1 MASLIPD
8 DIDFSAYEEATEA
21 KRRIVP
27 ASAFVDEVLELTSDS
42 NPKIH
47 GAVLPWGKTHHAIRF
62 TPGGVT
68 LWTGYNGHGK
78 SLLLGQAAVS
88 LIAQGERV
96 LIISPEML
104 PAKLMLRMVKQA
116 AGTGT
121 PSDDYIR
128 RFHVWSDRGLFLY
141 NQLGMIPAKR
151 VCAVARYF
159 ADQLRGTHV
168 VIDSLLK
175 CSIAQDD
182 FNAQHAFVNELT
194 SVARDTGMHIH
205 LVAHSRKTASGDNGS
220 PSRFDVRGSGTITDQ
235 VDCVLTVWRNK
246 KAEALAAPNPDEPST
261 FLICDKNRHHG
272 WEGRFAFWYHA
283 ESGQFCADH
292 LCRPMNLMRW
302 GDA

>member
-27 ASAFVDEVLELTSDS
+27 ASAFIEEVIELTYGD
-42 NPKIH
+42 PKIH
-47 GAVLPWGKTHHAIRF
+47 GAMLPWSKTHHAIRF
-62 TPGGVT
+62 TPGAVT

-78 SLLLGQAAVS
+78 SLLLGQAAIS
-88 LIAQGERV
+88 LVAQGERV
-96 LIISPEML
+96 LIISPEMQ
-104 PAKLMLRMVKQA
+104 PAQIMQRMTKQA
-116 AGTGT
+116 AGSAQPTVE
-121 PSDDYIR
+121 YMR
-128 RFHVWSDRGLFLY
+128 KFHDWTNRGLYLY
-141 NQLGMIPAKR
+141 NQLSMIPAKR
-151 VCAVARYF
+151 VCAIARYF
-159 ADQLRGTHV
+159 ADQLKGTHV

-175 CSIAQDD
+175 CQIAQDD

-205 LVAHSRKTASGDNGS
+205 LVAHSRKTANGDNGS

-246 KAEALAAPNPDEPST
+246 KSEAPTADKAEEPSA

-272 WEGRFAFWYHA
+272 WEGRFGLWYHSD
-283 ESGQFCADH
+283 SGQFCADH
-292 LCRPMNLMRW
+292 QCRPMSLTRW
-302 GDA
+302 GAQ